1 MLPYLLRRTAWMLP
15 LSLGIVLIVWGL
27 MQIVPGDPAAVLLG
41 EEATEESL
49 VAMRHLLGLDR
60 PPIVQLGS
68 YLGKLLRGNLGESI
82 LHRRPVVRD
91 VFDRL
96 PATMELAIAALFIS
110 IIIGIPLGV
119 IAAIRR
125 DSIIDAAS
133 TLFAQLG
140 VSMPIFWLGILLM
153 LWFSVRLGWLP
164 AVGRGEPLYVAIG
177 AMFSGHPEVLLESL
191 SHLVLP
197 AASLGMFGTAYVM
210 RITRSSML
218 DTLSQD
224 YVRTALSK
232 GLRRTTV
239 IRRHALR
246 NALIPVVSVVG
257 LQLGALLGGA
267 VLTETIFAWP
277 GLGQLIVTAISQ
289 RDYPLVQGAI
299 LIVAL
304 LFACVNLAVDLLY
317 GVIDPRIRL
326 E

>member
-1 MLPYLLRRTAWMLP
+1 
-15 LSLGIVLIVWGL
+15 
-27 MQIVPGDPAAVLLG
+27 
-41 EEATEESL
+41 
-49 VAMRHLLGLDR
+49 
-60 PPIVQLGS
+60 
-68 YLGKLLRGNLGESI
+68 
-82 LHRRPVVRD
+82 
-91 VFDRL
+91 
-96 PATMELAIAALFIS
+96 MELAIAALFIS

-140 VSMPIFWLGILLM
+140 VSIPIFWLGILLM

-197 AASLGMFGTAYVM
+197 AVSLGMFGTAYVM

-326 E
+326 G